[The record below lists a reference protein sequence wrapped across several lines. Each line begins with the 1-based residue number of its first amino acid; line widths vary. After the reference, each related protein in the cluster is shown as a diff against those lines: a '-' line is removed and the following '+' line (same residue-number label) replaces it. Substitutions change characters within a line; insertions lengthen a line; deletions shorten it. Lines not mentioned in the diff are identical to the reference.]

1 VKSPSKRTV
10 GMTRNG
16 IGLNG
21 LCRLKWAGVRGE
33 MKACRG
39 SGPRPLGCQ

>member
-1 VKSPSKRTV
+1 VNSPSKRTV

-21 LCRLKWAGVRGE
+21 RWRLKWVGVKGE

-39 SGPRPLGCQ
+39 SGPRPLGC

>member
-1 VKSPSKRTV
+1 VNAPSKRTV
-10 GMTRNG
+10 GITRNG

-21 LCRLKWAGVRGE
+21 RWRLKGVGVRGE

-39 SGPRPLGCQ
+39 SGPRPLGC